1 MNGNYHSKE
10 PSGREVLQTSKDYF
24 RILLRFKALLLT
36 CLFLLL
42 CAKACFAQTISLE
55 AKNLPLEQVIKQLR
69 SQTDYA
75 IMAPSA
81 TLAKGKTVNINLKR
95 VTIDQALKEI
105 FKNQPSD
112 LKYEI
117 KGKNIIIRENSS
129 PTPEENN
136 KSQKE
141 QPTKK
146 SGRVLDQN
154 GNPLVGVTIT
164 SSKSNLTT
172 FSNESGFFEISVQ
185 EGDKLYFTMIGFK
198 PVEVMISD
206 QEIRQI
212 ILSPSNIDLG
222 IVDVINT
229 GYQTIPRERA
239 VGSIVQVDNKL
250 LNRSVSTNILD
261 RLNGIVPGLNFNFN
275 DNPSV
280 GRIQTDDPNARATG
294 LIIRGQSTF
303 MSSTE
308 PLIVLDNF
316 PFEGEL
322 SSINPNDIENIT
334 ILKDASAASI
344 WGARSAN
351 GVIVIT
357 TKKGKQNE
365 NINID
370 FSSNLTI
377 VSKPNLYYDP
387 RFLDSKSFIE
397 IEQALFDKGYFDS
410 DITNT
415 SDYPVVSPAVQ
426 IMHLVKSGTIT
437 AQEGQSRMDILRQH
451 DVRDDMSK
459 YIYQQGFK
467 QQYSLA
473 MKGGTNNITYRL
485 SAGYDKNKD
494 NLVRDGS
501 NRLTIN
507 SLNTYR
513 PVKNLEIIAGLN
525 YSNSKTNLNNSFN
538 SYSVYNQKYS
548 GKVFPYSFL
557 ADENG
562 NALDIPYKIS
572 EIYLKETEINGFKDW
587 RYRPLQ
593 EIELA
598 DNSTKVNS
606 ILARLS
612 ANYRILPELTA
623 AIHYQT
629 EQQKINQRNYQ
640 SPDSY
645 KVRELFN
652 TFSIYNADTKKFT
665 YNFPTGAILEQTN
678 YDWSTTNFRS
688 QLNFDKT
695 IGPHA
700 IQALAGFESREVKT
714 EGNGQSLLGYDD
726 QFGTTNMTLDYLTS
740 YPTSPTGSSRLPA
753 PSGRVYGVINR
764 FVSYYAN
771 GSYSYNNKYVFTASA
786 RKDGA
791 NLFGANVNN
800 RFTPLWSI
808 GAGWKINEESF
819 YHFDALSYLNLRA
832 SYGYNG
838 NTFRNGTA
846 LLTGRYNTSSL
857 TGLKTIVNLT
867 APNPDLSWERVR
879 NLNLGIDFKTENNI
893 VSGSVEY
900 YIKTGIDL
908 VQKTDLAPQTG
919 FGSYNANTAQTKTHG
934 LDLTLNVEWF
944 DKTFK
949 WNSTLLY
956 SLIKDKIVRYD
967 APFTNIT
974 TFGGV
979 KGKSLNALHA
989 YRWEGLNPENG
1000 NPIGWYDGQKSEDYI
1015 SIVGNLAASDI
1026 DYAGSAIPISFG
1038 SLRND
1043 FKYKNFDLSF
1053 NITYFLGYVFRRY
1066 AFDPNMTVAI
1076 TGVSHSD
1083 YQKRWQKPGDEKLT
1097 DVPSL
1102 TYPEDQFRSFF
1113 YQTSSALITPG
1124 DHIRLQ
1130 DLRLGYDLSKQ
1141 LGNPKLR
1148 LNVFAFAN
1156 NIGIIWRKNKYGLDP
1171 QVGYGNPEP
1180 KYYSIGFN
1188 ANF

>member
-1 MNGNYHSKE
+1 MNGNDHSRNYAVGPLPDK
-10 PSGREVLQTSKDYF
+10 PKTNF
-24 RILLRFKALLLT
+24 RRLLRWKAILFT
-36 CLFLLL
+36 CLFIVI
-42 CAKACFAQTISLE
+42 AGKACVAQTITLQ
-55 AKNLPLEQVIKQLR
+55 AKNQTLEQVIKELR
-69 SQTDYA
+69 SQTDYS
-75 IMAPSA
+75 IMVASNALQKTKPVSV
-81 TLAKGKTVNINLKR
+81 TLKDVSIEQ
-95 VTIDQALKEI
+95 VLKEI
-105 FKNQPSD
+105 FNDQP
-112 LKYEI
+112 LTFEI
-117 KGKNIIIRENSS
+117 KGKNIIIRQSS
-129 PTPEENN
+129 DQEESI
-136 KSQKE
+136 KPKKE
-141 QPTKK
+141 QPAKK
-146 SGRVLDQN
+146 SGKVVDQDS
-154 GNPLVGVTIT
+154 NPLADVTISNAKGNLST
-164 SSKSNLTT
+164 STDQ
-172 FSNESGFFEISVQ
+172 SGDFELAVQ
-185 EGDKLYFTMIGFK
+185 DGDHLMVTMIGYE
-198 PVEVMISD
+198 PVEIAVSGQIGTI
-206 QEIRQI
+206 QLRNANIEI
-212 ILSPSNIDLG
+212 G
-222 IVDVINT
+222 VVDVVNT
-229 GYQTIPRERA
+229 GYQTLPKERA
-239 VGSIVQVDNKL
+239 VGSYFQVDNKL
-250 LNRSVSTNILD
+250 LNRSVSTNVLD
-261 RLNGIVPGLNFNFN
+261 RLNGIVTGLNFNFN
-275 DNPSV
+275 DNPAV

-308 PLIVLDNF
+308 PLIVVDNF

-365 NINID
+365 KMNID

-377 VSKPNLYYDP
+377 VGKPDLYYDP

-415 SDYPVVSPAVQ
+415 SEYPVISPAVQ

-437 AQEGQSRMDILRQH
+437 AQEGQNRLDLLRQH
-451 DVRDDMSK
+451 DVRDNMSK
-459 YIYQQGFK
+459 YIYQHGFK

-485 SAGYDKNKD
+485 SVGYDKNKD
-494 NLVRDGS
+494 NLVRNGS

-513 PVKNLEIIAGLN
+513 PLKNLEIIAGLN
-525 YSNSKTNLNNSFN
+525 YSNSKTDLNNSFN
-538 SYSVYNQKYS
+538 DYSIYNQKYS
-548 GKVFPYSFL
+548 GKVLPYSFL
-557 ADENG
+557 ADEIG
-562 NALDIPYKIS
+562 NALDLPYKLS
-572 EIYLKETEINGFKDW
+572 DAYLKETEINGFKDW

-612 ANYRILPELTA
+612 INYRIYPDLSA
-623 AIHYQT
+623 SIHYQT
-629 EQQKINQRNYQ
+629 EQQKINQRNYH

-652 TFSIYNADTKKFT
+652 TFSVYNTDTKTFT
-665 YNFPTGAILEQTN
+665 YNFPTGAILDQTN
-678 YDWSTTNFRS
+678 YDWSTINFRS
-688 QLNFDKT
+688 QLNFDKN

-771 GSYSYNNKYVFTASA
+771 GSYSYKNKYVLTASA

-808 GAGWKINEESF
+808 GAGWKISEEPF
-819 YHFDALSYLNLRA
+819 YHFFALSYLNLRA

-879 NLNLGIDFKTENNI
+879 NLNLGIDFKTKNNI

-900 YIKTGIDL
+900 YIKSGIDL

-919 FGSYNANTAQTKTHG
+919 FGSYNANTAQTKTNG
-934 LDLTLNVEWF
+934 LDVTLNVQWF
-944 DKTFK
+944 DATFK

-956 SLIKDKIVRYD
+956 SLIKDKVVRYD
-967 APFTNIT
+967 APFTSIT
-974 TFGGV
+974 NFGGI
-979 KGKSLNALHA
+979 KGKPINALHA
-989 YRWEGLNPENG
+989 YRWEGLNNENG
-1000 NPIGWYDGQKSEDYI
+1000 NPVGWYNDQKSEDYVA
-1015 SIVGNLAASDI
+1015 IVGNLAESDI
-1026 DYAGSAIPISFG
+1026 DYAGSAIPVSFG
-1038 SLRND
+1038 SFRND
-1043 FKYKNFDLSF
+1043 FKYKKFDLSF
-1053 NITYFLGYVFRRY
+1053 NITYFLGYVYRRY
-1066 AFDPNMTVAI
+1066 AFDPNMTVAL

-1083 YQKRWQKPGDEKLT
+1083 YLKRWQKPGDEKLT

-1102 TYPEDQFRSFF
+1102 IYPDDQYRSFF

-1148 LNVFAFAN
+1148 VNLFAYAN